1 MTNAQVLRRVELPL
15 SSPFVMTGIRTSAVA
30 VVATATL
37 LAYVGGGGLG
47 RFIIDGSRISYS
59 DPRVFVG
66 ALFVALLSVIVE
78 LFLALVQHLIVPRAY
93 ARGPG
98 ARPKYASRTWFS
110 PMTPR
115 ASPPD
120 RRDPPRSTCTP
131 NNGRKSDEKCEIAPD
146 RASGRGAPTRARCSS
161 HPHAVATTTIRRRR
175 RAGRPGRPCDQTL
188 VFGGP
193 PECLERPLCLGD
205 TEKSLYDLDFKEVK
219 KLDPGG
225 PITVKALQDG
235 TIQVGLLFT
244 GSSVIDK
251 DFVLLEDDKG
261 LQPADNP
268 TAIINKSKATPDV
281 VAIIDAVNKKIT
293 LDEYNKM
300 ALSVFNDKEDPST
313 VAGDFLKRVGLDKTS
328 DKGAGYVVDGGFEG
342 LRRCAAAQS
351 GVRPGPEGQ
360 RLRHQLQG
368 QHRPDGDGVPA
379 REGRHDRPLR
389 RVHRHVLT
397 FLGGT
402 ASADSQK
409 TYDDLTAK
417 IESEGGVVV
426 ATTPA
431 TAQDVNGFYVTK
443 ETADKYNLKTISDL
457 KQPAP

>member
-66 ALFVALLSVIVE
+66 ALFVALLSIIVE
-78 LFLALVQHLIVPRAY
+78 LFLALVQHLIVPRALRPG
-93 ARGPG
+93 AGREAEARVEQVVAPRRRGP
-98 ARPKYASRTWFS
+98 RRRVT
-110 PMTPR
+110 
-115 ASPPD
+115 D
-120 RRDPPRSTCTP
+120 RDPSRSTCTP

-146 RASGRGAPTRARCSS
+146 RASGRGAPTRAGAHRIRMRWRDDDDSS
-161 HPHAVATTTIRRRR
+161 SSTSGASGKTL
-175 RAGRPGRPCDQTL
+175 DQTL

-205 TEKSLYDLDFKEVK
+205 TEKSLYNLDFKEVK

-268 TAIINKSKATPDV
+268 TAIINKSKATPEV
-281 VAIIDAVNKKIT
+281 V
-293 LDEYNKM
+293 EHHRRGQQ
-300 ALSVFNDKEDPST
+300 EDH
-313 VAGDFLKRVGLDKTS
+313 ARRVQQD
-328 DKGAGYVVDGGFEG
+328 GA
-342 LRRCAAAQS
+342 RRCS
-351 GVRPGPEGQ
+351 TTRKT
-360 RLRHQLQG
+360 
-368 QHRPDGDGVPA
+368 
-379 REGRHDRPLR
+379 R
-389 RVHRHVLT
+389 RR
-397 FLGGT
+397 
-402 ASADSQK
+402 S
-409 TYDDLTAK
+409 
-417 IESEGGVVV
+417 
-426 ATTPA
+426 PA
-431 TAQDVNGFYVTK
+431 TSSSG
-443 ETADKYNLKTISDL
+443 SDSTRR
-457 KQPAP
+457 ATRVRARR